1 MKHLIILITLFVSLS
16 EYCLA
21 NESKGTIIPL
31 PKQTEYREGKFQL
44 PTKSIGVIR
53 NNTNASLFLINKL
66 STQFKIKAN
75 TTLKSNQPGIVFNKL
90 DGDKRSEAYTL
101 SIQPN
106 KIEISATGEAG
117 LFYGV
122 QSLLQLFE
130 AAQSTQS
137 GIPCQMIQDDPRF
150 EWRAFM
156 LDEARY
162 FKGEKVVL
170 QILDV
175 MASLKMNTFH
185 WHLTDDQGWRYES
198 KLYPMLTEVG
208 SKRTKTQIGGWN
220 SKEFD
225 YTPHEGFYSQ
235 DQIRRIVKYAND
247 RHIKVVPEIEM
258 PGHASAAVASYPWL
272 GSKKETISV
281 STTFGKHYTTYNVT
295 DPNVMGFLQD
305 LVAEAMPLFNTD
317 IIHIGGDEVRFNHW
331 EENPEIV
338 KYKEDKGYTSFM
350 DIQIEAT
357 NKMSYFIAGK
367 KGSMMGW
374 NEILGKNLHTDDKI
388 AFTPPSQNVA
398 PNVIVQFW
406 KGELDEMTRAA
417 KEGYRIVNSYHLFT
431 YLDYDYQ
438 SIPLSK
444 AYSFEPIPE
453 GLQDKYHKN
462 IIGLGCQMWGE
473 WTPTAKE
480 MYKLAF
486 PRIGAYAEVG
496 WSDGEKDF
504 KDFTKRLQFRINSW
518 NLQGIPV
525 DSQLP
530 SSN

>member
-1 MKHLIILITLFVSLS
+1 MKHLIISVTLSIWVVAH
-16 EYCLA
+16 CPA
-21 NESKGTIIPL
+21 QESKAVIIPI
-31 PKQTEYREGKFQL
+31 PQQTEYTEGEFRL
-44 PTKSIGVIR
+44 PRQSIGVIQ
-53 NNTNASLFLINKL
+53 NGTKASLYLIDKL
-66 STQFKIKAN
+66 ATQFKVKASKATN
-75 TTLKSNQPGIVFNKL
+75 PNEANIEFKRL
-90 DGDKRSEAYTL
+90 DGDRQSEAYTL

-130 AAQSTQS
+130 AAQCSQS
-137 GIPCQMIQDDPRF
+137 SIPCQFIQDNPRF

-170 QILDV
+170 QMLDV

-185 WHLTDDQGWRYES
+185 WHLTNDQGWRYES
-198 KLYPMLTEVG
+198 KLYPMLTKIG
-208 SKRTKTQIGGWN
+208 SKRPETQIGGWN

-225 YTPHEGFYSQ
+225 HTPHEGFYSQ
-235 DQIRRIVKYAND
+235 EQIRRIVKYANE

-258 PGHASAAVASYPWL
+258 PGHASAAIASYPWL

-281 STTFGKHYTTYNVT
+281 ATTFGKLYPTYNVT
-295 DPNVMGFLQD
+295 DPKVMKFLQD
-305 LVAEAMPLFNTD
+305 LVAEAMPLFNTN

-338 KYKEDKGYTSFM
+338 KYKENKGYASFM

-357 NKMSYFIAGK
+357 NKMSHFIAGK
-367 KGSMMGW
+367 QGSMMGW
-374 NEILGKNLHTDDKI
+374 NEILGTNLHTDDKI
-388 AFTPPSQNVA
+388 SFTAPSQKVA
-398 PNVIVQFW
+398 SNVIVQFW
-406 KGELDEMTRAA
+406 KGELSGMMKAA
-417 KEGYRIVNSYHLFT
+417 KEGYRIVNSYHSYT

-438 SIPLSK
+438 TIPLSK
-444 AYSFEPIPE
+444 SYAFEPIPE
-453 GLQDKYHKN
+453 GLPEEYQKN

-480 MYKLAF
+480 MYDRAF

-496 WSDGEKDF
+496 WSDGKKDF
-504 KDFTKRLQFRINSW
+504 KDFTRRLEFRINSW
-518 NLQGIPV
+518 KSQGIPV
-525 DSQLP
+525 HSQIQ
-530 SSN
+530 